1 MHPQP
6 PPAAPPD
13 SPPHVPNG
21 PLVVPEVPA
30 FLRGGAAMTGGGPPS
45 PPPLLTTFGRPRP
58 LDPRV
63 EQLRGRRAPKA
74 VAAPAVRG
82 RNGFTRPRRVTFL
95 VEPFPAGRTDA
106 YDNQDDD
113 EDDDELSVL
122 TRGDDLDHHDH
133 DDQEAAV
140 TVAAGDL
147 QRPSLRHAMPD
158 PGMTTGDDA
167 GDTDADIWERADSGT
182 HRETQTR
189 RGSHKHTQRDRR
201 TDDLT
206 TQRHT

>member
-6 PPAAPPD
+6 PPPDPPD

-21 PLVVPEVPA
+21 PLVLPEVPA

-82 RNGFTRPRRVTFL
+82 RNGFSRPRRVTFL
-95 VEPFPAGRTDA
+95 VESLPAGNPYGDSFGDA
-106 YDNQDDD
+106 HGDEDDE
-113 EDDDELSVL
+113 EDDDELSEL
-122 TRGDDLDHHDH
+122 ARGDDHDAHHA
-133 DDQEAAV
+133 DDQAA
-140 TVAAGDL
+140 TVATGEPR
-147 QRPSLRHAMPD
+147 RPSLRPSQPD
-158 PGMTTGDDA
+158 PPVTTGDA
-167 GDTDADIWERADSGT
+167 RGT
-182 HRETQTR
+182 GGTETPHHQ
-189 RGSHKHTQRDRR
+189 HTPV
-201 TDDLT
+201 
-206 TQRHT
+206 HTL